1 MLIWYKLFT
10 FLAMPCCLPRLGLGS
25 KLLAFIIFE
34 MVIRGLSWQK
44 QCAVRIL
51 VLENR
56 IISVGFKCEGLYF
69 WTTRVMFC
77 DILKTLHEHEGII
90 LGLWIF
96 CCWYPRQ
103 RNLFDIQK
111 IFKKKMGLS
120 SMDVTWLYFQRSFN
134 LNKND

>member
-1 MLIWYKLFT
+1 
-10 FLAMPCCLPRLGLGS
+10 
-25 KLLAFIIFE
+25 
-34 MVIRGLSWQK
+34 
-44 QCAVRIL
+44 
-51 VLENR
+51 
-56 IISVGFKCEGLYF
+56 
-69 WTTRVMFC
+69 MFC